1 MHVLLCVSEIEDGK
15 GVLFVW
21 SEGQSA
27 ALSACMSSYL
37 YSVLYASKDVM
48 AIG

>member
-1 MHVLLCVSEIEDGK
+1 MHVLLYVSEIEDGRGFYLF
-15 GVLFVW
+15 GVKVI
-21 SEGQSA
+21 SVSSA
-27 ALSACMSSYL
+27 ECMSSYL